1 MKFSAAFLLILTIS
15 VASSAKF
22 VDDPYFVAMENREIR
37 FQKSELSKLEYSC
50 KNAQANLQRSVSA
63 SRSYNQGSYM
73 WVPAVRDAQK
83 KQNARL
89 AEIAKYRRS
98 NPRKAAVLQAE
109 HEKLMKKEWKRVTG
123 PTNRQGF
130 NYARRI
136 NIARSFVKN
145 CPSKLKAQ
153 REYVDTLK
161 KKIEQERERREEEAQ
176 N

>member
-50 KNAQANLQRSVSA
+50 KHAQTNLQKLIDGAR
-63 SRSYNQGSYM
+63 RYYKGLDKLRN
-73 WVPAVRDAQK
+73 DALK
-83 KQNARL
+83 KKATRL
-89 AEIAKYRRS
+89 AEIAHYRRS
-98 NPRKAAVLQAE
+98 DPHKAALLLAK
-109 HEKLMKKEWKRVTG
+109 HKKLLIQERRFTTG
-123 PTNRQGF
+123 PPSRYGF
-130 NYARRI
+130 LLSQRIQSAR
-136 NIARSFVKN
+136 NLVKN

-153 REYVDTLK
+153 RQYIETLQ
-161 KKIEQERERREEEAQ
+161 KKIDQERERRSEEDQ